1 MLSFCKFQKEF
12 ASKMEFTE
20 FIVEKNEKGIWRK
33 CPYCG
38 QKIWDGPHSETAT
51 GFSIHVS
58 QKMPGHQESPDW
70 KVKFGKGS
78 WQFGTMKK

>member
-1 MLSFCKFQKEF
+1 
-12 ASKMEFTE
+12 MEFTE